1 MDQTIEKNMKSTFI
15 ALFLLAAGSTVSFA
29 QCDKKVV
36 LHASKSEQL
45 DGSGAVQGTRDEQ
58 TTLEIA
64 KTGVTVSISGN
75 DGDQKLTGDI
85 KSNTCNWKVP
95 FKEGKTVIT
104 TTLKDDSGNA
114 PKDFTITIEG
124 KDGKVT
130 LLAESPSM
138 PDRKIKLDI
147 EKFEEKN

>member
-1 MDQTIEKNMKSTFI
+1 MQTIKNMKSTLI
-15 ALFLLAAGSTVSFA
+15 ALFLLVAGSTVSLA

-45 DGSGAVQGTRDEQ
+45 DGSGATQGTRDEQ
-58 TTLEIA
+58 TTLEIDKA
-64 KTGVTVSISGN
+64 GVTVSISSN
-75 DGDQKLTGDI
+75 DGDQKLTGAI

-104 TTLKDDSGNA
+104 TTLKDDSGNE

>member
-1 MDQTIEKNMKSTFI
+1 
-15 ALFLLAAGSTVSFA
+15 
-29 QCDKKVV
+29 
-36 LHASKSEQL
+36 
-45 DGSGAVQGTRDEQ
+45 
-58 TTLEIA
+58 
-64 KTGVTVSISGN
+64 
-75 DGDQKLTGDI
+75 
-85 KSNTCNWKVP
+85 VP

-104 TTLKDDSGNA
+104 TTLKDDSGNE

-147 EKFEEKN
+147 EKFEEIK